1 MTGHRGDDTRVLLV
15 LHVEDN
21 AGDVRLVAEALK
33 ESGILHEAYVVH
45 DGSQAFEFLRRQGP
59 FFDAPRPDLILLD
72 LNLPRKGGREVLAE
86 IKSDPELKSIPV
98 VVFTTSASPMDVNEA
113 YELHANCYVIKP
125 VDLQALFET
134 IGAIGRFWLQVA
146 KLPPTVTTP

>member
-1 MTGHRGDDTRVLLV
+1 MTGHRGDDTRVLRV

-59 FFDAPRPDLILLD
+59 FFNAPRPDRSCSI
-72 LNLPRKGGREVLAE
+72 
-86 IKSDPELKSIPV
+86 STFPEKAAGKYWP
-98 VVFTTSASPMDVNEA
+98 
-113 YELHANCYVIKP
+113 K
-125 VDLQALFET
+125 
-134 IGAIGRFWLQVA
+134 
-146 KLPPTVTTP
+146 

>member
-1 MTGHRGDDTRVLLV
+1 M
-15 LHVEDN
+15 
-21 AGDVRLVAEALK
+21 
-33 ESGILHEAYVVH
+33 
-45 DGSQAFEFLRRQGP
+45 
-59 FFDAPRPDLILLD
+59 
-72 LNLPRKGGREVLAE
+72 AE

-134 IGAIGRFWLQVA
+134 IGAIGTFWLQVA
-146 KLPPTVTTP
+146 KVPMAETTL